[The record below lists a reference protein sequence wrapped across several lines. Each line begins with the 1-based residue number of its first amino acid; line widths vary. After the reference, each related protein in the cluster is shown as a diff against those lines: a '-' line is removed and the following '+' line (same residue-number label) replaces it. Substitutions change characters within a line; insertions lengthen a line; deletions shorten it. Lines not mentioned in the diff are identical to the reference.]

1 MTADPTPARIGVL
14 GGTFDPPHLAHLI
27 VASDAYESVNLDV
40 VLFIPAGD
48 PWQKHAS
55 ATPEQRY
62 AMTELAIDGDARF
75 RASRID
81 IDRGGPTYMV
91 DTLTQLRSEF
101 AGAELFCILG
111 SDAIAGMHTWNRAEQ
126 LAGLATFVGVPRP
139 GHDLNQPTLKGVTV
153 DFLSVPHIEISSTDV
168 RRRISE
174 NQPIRY
180 LVPDSVA
187 DYISTH
193 NLFGRTS

>member
-1 MTADPTPARIGVL
+1 MTAEPTRTRIGVL

-27 VASDAYESVNLDV
+27 VASEACAALSLDV
-40 VLFIPAGD
+40 VLFVPAGD

-62 AMTELAIDGDARF
+62 AMTELATEGDARF

-91 DTLTQLRSEF
+91 DTLMQLGSEF

-126 LAGLATFVGVPRP
+126 LAGLATFIGVARP
-139 GHDLNQPTLKGVTV
+139 GHALNQPTLKGVTV
-153 DFLSVPHIEISSTDV
+153 DFVSVPHLEISSTDV
-168 RRRISE
+168 RRRISD

>member
-1 MTADPTPARIGVL
+1 LTAEPTPARIGVL

-27 VASDAYESVNLDV
+27 VASDAYESLNLDV

-55 ATPEQRY
+55 ATPEQRF
-62 AMTELAIDGDARF
+62 AMTELAIAGDARF

-81 IDRGGPTYMV
+81 IDRAGPTYMV

-101 AGAELFCILG
+101 AGADLFCILG

-126 LAGLATFVGVPRP
+126 LAGLATFVGVSRP
-139 GHDLNQPTLKGVTV
+139 GHALNQPTLKGVTV
-153 DFLSVPHIEISSTDV
+153 DFLSVPDIEISSTDV
-168 RRRISE
+168 RRRISD

-193 NLFGRTS
+193 NLFGRPS

>member
-1 MTADPTPARIGVL
+1 MTAEPTPTRIGVL
-14 GGTFDPPHLAHLI
+14 GGTFDPPHIAHLI
-27 VASDAYESVNLDV
+27 VASEACASLGLDV
-40 VLFIPAGD
+40 VLFVPAGD

-62 AMTELAIDGDARF
+62 AMTELAIEGDARF

-91 DTLTQLRSEF
+91 DTLTQLRSEI

-111 SDAIAGMHTWNRAEQ
+111 SDAIAGMHTWNRAEE
-126 LAGLATFVGVPRP
+126 LAGLAAFVGVPRP

-168 RRRISE
+168 RRRISD

>member
-1 MTADPTPARIGVL
+1 MTAETTPARIGVL

-27 VASDAYESVNLDV
+27 VASDAYESLNLDE
-40 VLFIPAGD
+40 VLFVPAGD

-55 ATPEQRY
+55 ATPEQRF
-62 AMTELAIDGDARF
+62 AMTELAIAEDARF

-81 IDRGGPTYMV
+81 IDRAGPTYMV
-91 DTLTQLRSEF
+91 DTLTQLHSEF

-126 LAGLATFVGVPRP
+126 LAGLATFVGVSRP
-139 GHDLNQPTLKGVTV
+139 GHALNQPTLKGVTV

-193 NLFGRTS
+193 NLFGRPS

>member
-1 MTADPTPARIGVL
+1 MTAEPTRTRIGVL

-27 VASDAYESVNLDV
+27 VASEAFESLNLDV

-55 ATPEQRY
+55 ATPEQRF

-81 IDRGGPTYMV
+81 VDRGGPTYMV

-101 AGAELFCILG
+101 EGAELFCILG
-111 SDAIAGMHTWNRAEQ
+111 SDTIAGMHTWNRADE

-168 RRRISE
+168 RRRISD

>member
-1 MTADPTPARIGVL
+1 MTAEQARTRIGIL
-14 GGTFDPPHLAHLI
+14 GGTFDPPHLAHLV
-27 VASDAYESVNLDV
+27 VASEACAALSLDI
-40 VLFIPAGD
+40 VLFVPAGD

-55 ATPEQRY
+55 ATPEQRF
-62 AMTELAIDGDARF
+62 AMTELAVEGDARF

-81 IDRGGPTYMV
+81 IDRDGPTYMV
-91 DTLTQLRSEF
+91 DTLTQLSDEF

-111 SDAIAGMHTWNRAEQ
+111 SDAIAGMHTWNSAER
-126 LAGLATFVGVPRP
+126 LAGLATFVGVARP
-139 GHDLNQPTLKGVTV
+139 GHTLNQPSLNGVTV
-153 DFLSVPHIEISSTDV
+153 DFVSVPHIEISSTDV
-168 RRRISE
+168 RRRISD

-193 NLFGRTS
+193 NLYGRTS